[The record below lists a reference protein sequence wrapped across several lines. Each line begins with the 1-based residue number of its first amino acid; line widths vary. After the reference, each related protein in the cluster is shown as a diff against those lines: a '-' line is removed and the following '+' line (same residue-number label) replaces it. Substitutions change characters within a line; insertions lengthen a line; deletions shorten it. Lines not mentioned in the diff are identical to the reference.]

1 MYNITTEVLIFAGEI
16 QKETNWGICTALI
29 AALLGGKKEF
39 DDAIGVESWYMAA
52 YLKTEEF
59 MLEMRPTA
67 VNKFNAKEYGVYWW
81 SFPVKDEADE
91 DRQKF
96 MNYLIS
102 KSKENV

>member
-29 AALLGGKKEF
+29 AALLGGKQEF
-39 DDAIGVESWYMAA
+39 DNAIGCETWYMDS
-52 YLKTEEF
+52 YLETEEF
-59 MLEMRPTA
+59 MKQARPKA
-67 VNKFNAKEYGVYWW
+67 VESFNAKEYGVYWW
-81 SFPVKDEADE
+81 SHPIKYEADE